1 MYIYTAFLFFSFLG
15 EGPICRAEDRD
26 NIRQIP
32 FREPPR
38 FASFD
43 LSRHRFDPV

>member
-1 MYIYTAFLFFSFLG
+1 MYMFPFFFDA
-15 EGPICRAEDRD
+15 GPTCRAEDKN

-43 LSRHRFDPV
+43 LSRHRFDPVYR